1 MKRKTYIVTGII
13 MNLLETAIPLL
24 FFHGWNILFAYLVL
38 LAYLLVIGIIYIGNH
53 LVPVSFWFDQY
64 KKIYHADFGTLYTDI
79 VNDKGVDSVWIYEQ
93 RWFYM
98 KKIAQIE
105 YSEDIQTLVH
115 RIKYNLD
122 SIYKQNQEK
131 SIKKNRKHF
140 REWDGYLDTES
151 KRDDKLNK
159 LGL

>member
-1 MKRKTYIVTGII
+1 
-13 MNLLETAIPLL
+13 MNLLQTGIPLM
-24 FFHGWNILFAYLVL
+24 FHGWDILFAYLIVL
-38 LAYLLVIGIIYIGNH
+38 SYLLVIGIIYIGNH

-79 VNDKGVDSVWIYEQ
+79 VSDKGTDSVWIYEQ

-98 KKIAQIE
+98 KKIAQVE
-105 YSEDIQTLVH
+105 YSENIQILVD

-122 SIYKQNQEK
+122 SIYKHNLEK
-131 SIKKNRKHF
+131 SIKKNRTHF
-140 REWDGYLDTES
+140 KEWDGYLDTES

>member
-1 MKRKTYIVTGII
+1 MKRKTYIAAGIT
-13 MNLLETAIPLL
+13 MNLLQLGIPWT
-24 FFHGWNILFAYLVL
+24 FHGWDILFAYLML
-38 LAYLLVIGIIYIGNH
+38 LAYFLIIAIIYLGNH

-79 VNDKGVDSVWIYEQ
+79 LNDKGVDYVCIYEQ

-98 KKIAQIE
+98 KKIAQVE
-105 YSEDIQTLVH
+105 YSENIQILVD

-122 SIYKQNQEK
+122 SIYKHNLEK
-131 SIKKNRKHF
+131 SIKKNRTHF
-140 REWDGYLDTES
+140 KEWDGYLDTES